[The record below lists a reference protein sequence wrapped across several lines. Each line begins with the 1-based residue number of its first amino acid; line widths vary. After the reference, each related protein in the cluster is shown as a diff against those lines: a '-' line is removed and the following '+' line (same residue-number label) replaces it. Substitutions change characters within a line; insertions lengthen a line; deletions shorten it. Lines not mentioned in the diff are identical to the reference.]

1 MSNHFA
7 RHPYQGAMQIFQY
20 NWPFYVAALL
30 LSVTGVVVLLTVELA
45 WWIRVGLGAAIFM
58 ATFWAVAS
66 LAVSHY
72 VYDRSGLYEFDW
84 LNSLLPQPP
93 AVWINIHA
101 GLDETS
107 GLLAQ
112 QFPAA
117 RWQILDIYDPA
128 QMTEPAIKRARYLTS
143 AALPATSANFRALP
157 LDTNSCEVIFVIFA
171 AHELRAEEVRRLF
184 FGELHR
190 VLQPQG
196 KVILVE
202 HLRDLPN
209 FFAFGP
215 GAWHFL
221 PLSVWRRNAQAAH
234 FTVAREQKLT
244 PFVRA
249 LCFSKS

>member
-1 MSNHFA
+1 MSSKLT

-20 NWPFYVAALL
+20 NWTFYAAAFLL
-30 LSVTGVVVLLTVELA
+30 GVVGLIVLLTVEMTL
-45 WWIRVGLGAAIFM
+45 WLRVGLCAAIF
-58 ATFWAVAS
+58 ATVFWAVLS

-72 VYDRSGLYEFDW
+72 VYDRSGLYEFGW
-84 LNSLLPQPP
+84 LTELLPQPP
-93 AVWINIHA
+93 SVWINIHS

-112 QFPAA
+112 RFPHS
-117 RWQILDIYDPA
+117 RWQILDIYDPT
-128 QMTEPAIKRARYLTS
+128 QMTEPAIKRARDLTP
-143 AALPATSANFRALP
+143 AALPATPADFRALP
-157 LDTNSCEVIFVIFA
+157 IEPQSCDVIFVIFA
-171 AHELRAEEVRRLF
+171 AHELRSEAARLSF
-184 FGELHR
+184 FSELHR

-209 FFAFGP
+209 FLAFGP

-221 PLSVWRRNAQAAH
+221 ARSVWLHDAQAAQ
-234 FTVAREQKLT
+234 FAVTQELKLT

-249 LCFSKS
+249 FCLSKS

>member
-1 MSNHFA
+1 MSNHFT
-7 RHPYQGAMQIFQY
+7 RHPYQGAIQILQY
-20 NWPFYVAALL
+20 NWTFYAAVLL
-30 LSVTGVVVLLTVELA
+30 LGVVGVVVLLTVALA
-45 WWIRVGLGAAIFM
+45 WWVRVGLGAAIVV
-58 ATFWAVAS
+58 ATFWAITS

-84 LNSLLPQPP
+84 LKHLLPQPP
-93 AVWINIHA
+93 VVWINIHA

-112 QFPAA
+112 QFPSA
-117 RWQILDIYDPA
+117 RWHILDIYDPA

-143 AALPATSANFRALP
+143 AALPATPADFRALP
-157 LDTNSCEVIFVIFA
+157 ISANSCEVIFVIFA
-171 AHELRAEEVRRLF
+171 AHELRAKAARRLF

-190 VLQPQG
+190 VLQAQG
-196 KVILVE
+196 RVILVE

-221 PLSVWRRNAQAAH
+221 ARSTWLHDAQAAN
-234 FTVAREQKLT
+234 FIVAREQKLT

-249 LCFSKS
+249 FCLDKS